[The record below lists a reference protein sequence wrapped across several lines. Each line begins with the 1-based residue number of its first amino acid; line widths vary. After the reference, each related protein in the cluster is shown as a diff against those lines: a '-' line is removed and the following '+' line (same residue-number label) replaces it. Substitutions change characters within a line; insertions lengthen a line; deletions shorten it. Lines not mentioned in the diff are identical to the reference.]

1 MRLDD
6 IEQRQKIINA
16 MIKKSFEID
25 EMFVHDDENT
35 DDWVANSE
43 ILRNLITLDK
53 MIHTEKIFLYMI
65 EEMEDFPNDS
75 AEKKIFLSIAQEG
88 LYSYVDSVLFQTL
101 EHSCDTMNDWKFK
114 TTVGKRF
121 HRSTSHK
128 LNELLDKYRELYGFA
143 TEETEEEEFS
153 FKLDTSKDRLHTV
166 KNLFNRAVK
175 IAEAFNKNNKD
186 EFGDVLGLMAIM
198 EKLSGLEDAIS
209 TEIFFEDAL
218 NEMMDIKGEREDTRQ
233 KFLSPFAQ
241 QSEQFMKSIL
251 VQRIEGIIH
260 FTNNFY
266 KNQQLAEFQADL
278 SEAMVAMRKKYAE
291 IYHV

>member
-1 MRLDD
+1 MRLDNV
-6 IEQRQKIINA
+6 EQRQKIINA

-121 HRSTSHK
+121 HRSTARK

-153 FKLDTSKDRLHTV
+153 FKLDTSKDRLQTV

-175 IAEAFNKNNKD
+175 IAEAFKKNDKD